1 MSSWFKAI
9 FLFIATIK
17 ASTCPILNVPDDIT
31 QSNDAGLCSA
41 MVTYAV
47 SGCPGDT
54 ISQTQGGPSG
64 STFPLGTTVN
74 EFVATDETGFTA
86 IAGFNIIVEDNEYP
100 TILNVP
106 ANIAVNNDAG
116 LCSAIVNYA
125 TPTAN
130 DNC

>member
-41 MVTYAV
+41 
-47 SGCPGDT
+47 
-54 ISQTQGGPSG
+54 
-64 STFPLGTTVN
+64 
-74 EFVATDETGFTA
+74 
-86 IAGFNIIVEDNEYP
+86 
-100 TILNVP
+100 
-106 ANIAVNNDAG
+106 
-116 LCSAIVNYA
+116 IVNYA

-130 DNC
+130 DNCPGVMISLNQGGPSGSAFPIGTTVNEFVATDTAGNTASNYFDIIIEDHE